1 MANIEDIKKMASENG
16 VEITD
21 EILADVAG
29 GYYSTEEWLKCLR
42 QKDKK
47 QKMIQSNLKSRE
59 FIVNILIPI
68 LYNKGVFFNVSK
80 ARFYKS

>member
-29 GYYSTEEWLKCLR
+29 GYYSTEEWLKMSAAER
-42 QKDKK
+42 QKAKDDSIELKK
-47 QKMIQSNLKSRE
+47 Q
-59 FIVNILIPI
+59 
-68 LYNKGVFFNVSK
+68 GVYCKYLDSDPV
-80 ARFYKS
+80 